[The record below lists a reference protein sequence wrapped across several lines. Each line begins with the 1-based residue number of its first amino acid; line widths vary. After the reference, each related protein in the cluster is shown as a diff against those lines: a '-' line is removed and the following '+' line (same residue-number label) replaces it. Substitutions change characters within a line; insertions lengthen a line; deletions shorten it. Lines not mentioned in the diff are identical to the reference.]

1 MKREQKMGLNNQSV
15 GRIGAIAHN
24 TMREAIRNRAFI
36 ALSVSAVAFIVFS
49 MILSELAVVGQ
60 GSRVILNFGFFAIS
74 LFVSVT
80 AIVMGAVLLYKEVD
94 KKTIYTILSKPV
106 PRYEFVLGKYLG
118 LMGILA
124 IELVALSCVWFLVI
138 KTDGGELT
146 HAHLVGISLIL
157 FEAMIVTGLAVMFS
171 AMTNPALTALFTTGV
186 FAIGRV
192 HYVVQ
197 EMLRAKEGVFVDQP
211 WSRPIGEM
219 VVGVVPDLGVF
230 NVSQQVLLGVDIGSG
245 YLGQGFAYALGYVA
259 IFLCLAIFA
268 LQRRDFV

>member
-1 MKREQKMGLNNQSV
+1 MAMNKQGF
-15 GRIGAIAHN
+15 GRVGAIAHN
-24 TMREAIRNRAFI
+24 TMREALRNRAFI

-94 KKTIYTILSKPV
+94 KKTIYTIISKPV
-106 PRYEFVLGKYLG
+106 PRYEFILGKYLG

-124 IELVALSCVWFLVI
+124 IELVALACVWFLVI
-138 KTDGGELT
+138 KSDGGEISG
-146 HAHLVGISLIL
+146 AHVVGMCLIL

-171 AMTNPALTALFTTGV
+171 AMTNPALTALFTTGL

-197 EMLRAKEGVFVDQP
+197 EMLHAKEGVFVDQP

-230 NVSQQVLLGVDIGSG
+230 NVSQQVMLGLDIGSS
-245 YLGQGFAYALGYVA
+245 YLGQSFVYALGYVA

-268 LQRRDFV
+268 FQRRDFV

>member
-1 MKREQKMGLNNQSV
+1 MGINKQGF

-36 ALSVSAVAFIVFS
+36 ALSVSAVAFLLFS

-74 LFVSVT
+74 LFVAIT

-94 KKTIYTILSKPV
+94 KKTIYTIISKPV
-106 PRYEFVLGKYLG
+106 PRYEFILGKYLG
-118 LMGILA
+118 LMCILA
-124 IELVALSCVWFLVI
+124 IELVVLTGVWFLVI
-138 KTDGGELT
+138 VTDGGSLT
-146 HAHLVGISLIL
+146 WAHGVGITLIL
-157 FEAMIVTGLAVMFS
+157 CEAMIVTGIAVMFS
-171 AMTNPALTALFTTGV
+171 AMTNPALTALFTTGL

-197 EMLRAKEGVFVDQP
+197 EMLQAHEGVFVDQP
-211 WSRPIGEM
+211 WARPIGEA

-230 NVSQQVLLGVDIGSG
+230 NVSQQVLLGLEVGTG
-245 YLGQGFAYALGYVA
+245 YLGQSFIYACGYAA
-259 IFLCLAIFA
+259 IFLCLGIVAF
-268 LQRRDFV
+268 QRRDFV